1 MIFMGGDTYKIVNFD
16 EYCKKCEHYETEE
29 HEEPCHVC
37 LNEPVNEY
45 SHKPVK
51 FKEKKK

>member
-1 MIFMGGDTYKIVNFD
+1 MDGDTYKIVHFE
-16 EYCKKCEHYETEE
+16 EYCKKCENYKTEE
-29 HEEPCHVC
+29 HEEPCHDC